1 MYVAGNDRC
10 ENFTLLDLWGIAH
23 EDKRIPSEEQYS
35 LIMECRQSGFS
46 SDNWVEV
53 KKFSF
58 GKCVDVEKNGRYN
71 KTRRR

>member
-1 MYVAGNDRC
+1 MINVFIRREKIHLLQGDNVCRITKTSNAI
-10 ENFTLLDLWGIAH
+10 NFPYPKA
-23 EDKRIPSEEQYS
+23 K
-35 LIMECRQSGFS
+35 S